1 MAISRAQMEEQIKG
15 FAPGGIAN
23 VDPFEDYAT
32 GTDLKPLDMTQFE
45 EESQPTTG
53 ATIDSIQ
60 KDLERLRSSRAIP
73 VDSAL
78 PKTPV
83 LQSDNFKKNFTL
95 YKDQLMELMNDP
107 QKPSF
112 YQLASDVGA
121 AMLAA
126 DPKLGAFRSLGLGF
140 ASFSEK
146 ENQRKAQR
154 QQAKEAVRLKAFEL
168 ARGEAEQQ
176 RKNELEL
183 RIANAEAANKPYKA
197 ITFEFD
203 IVDPTTGEITR
214 KSLPF
219 NANNP
224 VEIEYARKLPNV
236 RQIETPQSAVNISS
250 ATDPYLKF
258 AAERMNEVVK
268 KISGADEDAQ
278 AIKNDL
284 GALENALEAINYDVG
299 AIKAGTLDVRKVLS
313 ELGVRPDA
321 GIPSEEIVRTIQ
333 TRLALRLVALTK
345 GPISDR
351 EMTTFINAM
360 PGLGSSPEGIRQ
372 QIALMKEVAEY
383 NEKFFNDYN
392 SNAELRAIL
401 DAPSTEFNAAQKETA
416 YNNWRRDWF
425 KNNKKPY
432 ELAYIRNLEQK
443 AQAEEFANDRQ
454 GESASILQKYRER
467 LTGESEAVTYTE
479 DDFD

>member
-1 MAISRAQMEEQIKG
+1 MEEQLKG
-15 FAPGGIAN
+15 FENGGLAS
-23 VDPFEDYAT
+23 VDLFEDFT
-32 GTDLKPLDMTQFE
+32 SGTDLKPLDMTQFE
-45 EESQPTTG
+45 EESPLT
-53 ATIDSIQ
+53 TIDSIQ
-60 KDLERLRSSRAIP
+60 KDLERLRSSRTIP

-176 RKNELEL
+176 RQNELEL
-183 RIANAEAANKPYKA
+183 RIANAEAA
-197 ITFEFD
+197 
-203 IVDPTTGEITR
+203 TGEITR

-258 AAERMNEVVK
+258 AAERMNQVVE

-278 AIKNDL
+278 AVLNDL
-284 GALENALEAINYDVG
+284 GALESALESINYDVG
-299 AIKAGTLDVRKVLS
+299 AIKAGTLDVRKLLS
-313 ELGVRPDA
+313 ELGVRPDS
-321 GIPSEEIVRTIQ
+321 GIKDEEVIRTIQ

-360 PGLGSSPEGIRQ
+360 PGLGSSAEGIRQ
-372 QIALMKEVAEY
+372 QIALMKELARY

-392 SNAELRAIL
+392 SDTELRAVL

-416 YNNWRRDWF
+416 YNNWRRNWL

-432 ELAYIRNLEQK
+432 EIAYIRNLERK
-443 AQAEEFANDRQ
+443 AKAEEFDNKRE

-467 LTGESEAVTYTE
+467 IRGESEAVTYTE

>member
-15 FAPGGIAN
+15 FEAGDL
-23 VDPFEDYAT
+23 VTTDPFE
-32 GTDLKPLDMTQFE
+32 LDRAKQDAFGSAASGVTI
-45 EESQPTTG
+45 ESVQKELENLRTKR
-53 ATIDSIQ
+53 SIPI
-60 KDLERLRSSRAIP
+60 ES
-73 VDSAL
+73 VT

-83 LQSDNFKKNFTL
+83 LASDSFKNNFTL
-95 YKDQLMELMNDP
+95 YKKQLMELMDAP

-112 YQLASDVGA
+112 YQLAADVGA

-126 DPKLGAFRSLGLGF
+126 DPKLGAFQSLGLGL

-146 ENQRKAQR
+146 ERQRKEQR
-154 QQAKEAVRLKAFEL
+154 RQAKEAVRLKAFEL

-176 RKNELEL
+176 RANELEL
-183 RIANAEAANKPYKA
+183 RIANAEAANKPYKS

-203 IVDPTTGEITR
+203 VVDPSTGQVTR

-219 NANNP
+219 NENNP

-236 RQIETPQSAVNISS
+236 QEITTPQSAVNISS

-258 AAERMNEVVK
+258 AAERMNQIVQ

-284 GALENALEAINYDVG
+284 GALESALEEIDYDVG
-299 AIKAGTLDVRKVLS
+299 ALKAGTLDVRKVLS

-321 GIPSEEIVRTIQ
+321 GIPSEEVIRTIQ

-372 QIALMKEVAEY
+372 QIKLMKELADY
-383 NEKFFNDYN
+383 NEKFFTDYN
-392 SNAELRAIL
+392 SDTELRSIL
-401 DAPSTEFNAAQKETA
+401 DAPSTEFNAAEKETA
-416 YNNWRRDWF
+416 YNNWRRRWL
-425 KNNKKPY
+425 NENKKPY
-432 ELAYIRNLEQK
+432 EIAYIRNLEQK
-443 AQAEEFANDRQ
+443 AKTKEFEEDRQ
-454 GESASILQKYRER
+454 GEAATILQKYRER
-467 LTGESEAVTYTE
+467 LSGESEAVTYTE
-479 DDFD
+479 NDFD

>member
-1 MAISRAQMEEQIKG
+1 MATSRSQLSEQIRQLQ
-15 FAPGGIAN
+15 GGGSSN
-23 VDPFEDYAT
+23 DPVEEYISGT
-32 GTDLKPLDMTQFE
+32 GLKPLDMTQFE
-45 EESQPTTG
+45 KESQLT
-53 ATIDSIQ
+53 TIDSIQ

-73 VDSAL
+73 IASAL

-83 LQSDNFKKNFTL
+83 LQSDNFKNNFTL
-95 YKDQLMELMNDP
+95 YKDQLMELLDDP

-112 YQLASDVGA
+112 FQLAADVGA

-126 DPKLGAFRSLGLGF
+126 DPKLGAFQSLGLGF

-146 ENQRKAQR
+146 EKQRKAQR

-203 IVDPTTGEITR
+203 IVDPATGEITR

-258 AAERMNEVVK
+258 AAERMNQVVE

-278 AIKNDL
+278 AVLNDL
-284 GALENALEAINYDVG
+284 GALETALEAINYDVG
-299 AIKAGTLDVRKVLS
+299 AIKAGTLDIRKLLS
-313 ELGVRPDA
+313 ELGVRPDS
-321 GIPSEEIVRTIQ
+321 GIPSEEVIRTIQ

-360 PGLGSSPEGIRQ
+360 PGLGSSPRGIRQ
-372 QIALMKEVAEY
+372 QITLMKELAQY

-392 SNAELRAIL
+392 SDAELRAVL

-416 YNNWRRDWF
+416 YNNWRRDWL
-425 KNNKKPY
+425 KRNKKPY
-432 ELAYIRNLEQK
+432 EIAYIRNLEQK
-443 AQAEEFANDRQ
+443 AKAEEFANDRQ

-467 LTGESEAVTYTE
+467 MRGEQEAVTYTE

>member
-1 MAISRAQMEEQIKG
+1 MATSRSQLSEQIRQLQ
-15 FAPGGIAN
+15 GGGSSN
-23 VDPFEDYAT
+23 DPVEEYISGT
-32 GTDLKPLDMTQFE
+32 GLKPLDMTQFE
-45 EESQPTTG
+45 KESQLT
-53 ATIDSIQ
+53 TIDSIQ

-73 VDSAL
+73 IASAL

-83 LQSDNFKKNFTL
+83 LQSDNFKNNFTL
-95 YKDQLMELMNDP
+95 YKDQLMELLDDP

-112 YQLASDVGA
+112 FQLAADVGA

-126 DPKLGAFRSLGLGF
+126 DPKLGAFQSLGLGF

-146 ENQRKAQR
+146 EKQRKAQR

-203 IVDPTTGEITR
+203 IVDPATGEITR

-258 AAERMNEVVK
+258 
-268 KISGADEDAQ
+268 GADEDAQ
-278 AIKNDL
+278 AVLNDL
-284 GALENALEAINYDVG
+284 GALETALEAINYDVG
-299 AIKAGTLDVRKVLS
+299 AIKAGTLDIRKLLS
-313 ELGVRPDA
+313 ELGVRPDS
-321 GIPSEEIVRTIQ
+321 GIPSEEVIRTIQ

-360 PGLGSSPEGIRQ
+360 PGLGSSPKGIRQ
-372 QIALMKEVAEY
+372 QITLMKELAQY

-392 SNAELRAIL
+392 SDAELRAVL

-416 YNNWRRDWF
+416 YNNWRRDWL
-425 KNNKKPY
+425 KRNKKPY
-432 ELAYIRNLEQK
+432 EIAYIRNLEQK
-443 AQAEEFANDRQ
+443 AKAEEFANDRQ

-467 LTGESEAVTYTE
+467 MRGEQEAVTYTE